1 MRLSLLILQLLACL
15 LIQAQEA
22 KPIVSKGFVPPFAG
36 ENQIIGTYC
45 ELRPNHFHG
54 GLDIRTG
61 GVIGRPVI
69 AIGDGYIA
77 RINISNAGYGK
88 ALYINHPNGYTS
100 VYAHLHEFPK
110 EIQWFIEKSQYNL
123 QNYEVELYPDADVL
137 QVKQGQLIAYS
148 GNSGASQG
156 PHLHFEIRETASE
169 APVNPLLCGIK
180 MPDHIAPSILNFYL
194 YGKDSL
200 VKLHNG
206 HYPSISLPMYTT
218 HTVKKGKKKKKVNV
232 AIERHSIAY
241 GTYALGANLKDYAT
255 SMGDNNG
262 VNYITIYKDGTL
274 FYDCRIERFVFSQIR
289 MHNNYVDFRRHKES
303 GIRMHKL
310 FIDDGSTLDFWKHS
324 PTNGWFTISDS
335 TPHQF
340 RIVVKD
346 VYGNSSEKTITI
358 VGHPSGRKVSDYISH
373 YRQTKLCRAAKDN
386 LHELGTDLSVSL
398 PAHTLYHD
406 YVLNYSKN
414 ANNTYS
420 IGSVLVPLDKKMILI
435 YKLSPLQL
443 LNGNKYLVRCND
455 GRNYFG
461 ELKSINQYHVPV
473 RDFGTFQLLLD
484 TIKPTIKPLTINRN
498 RYFSFDVGDNLAG
511 VKDFDFYING
521 VWVLLN
527 YDSKSGI
534 ISGFI
539 PNPLETGKHTVRLIV
554 RDNRL
559 NEREY
564 IRTIEIP

>member
-1 MRLSLLILQLLACL
+1 
-15 LIQAQEA
+15 
-22 KPIVSKGFVPPFAG
+22 
-36 ENQIIGTYC
+36 
-45 ELRPNHFHG
+45 
-54 GLDIRTG
+54 
-61 GVIGRPVI
+61 
-69 AIGDGYIA
+69 
-77 RINISNAGYGK
+77 
-88 ALYINHPNGYTS
+88 
-100 VYAHLHEFPK
+100 
-110 EIQWFIEKSQYNL
+110 
-123 QNYEVELYPDADVL
+123 
-137 QVKQGQLIAYS
+137 
-148 GNSGASQG
+148 
-156 PHLHFEIRETASE
+156 
-169 APVNPLLCGIK
+169 

-274 FYDCRIERFVFSQIR
+274 FYDCRIERFMFSQIR